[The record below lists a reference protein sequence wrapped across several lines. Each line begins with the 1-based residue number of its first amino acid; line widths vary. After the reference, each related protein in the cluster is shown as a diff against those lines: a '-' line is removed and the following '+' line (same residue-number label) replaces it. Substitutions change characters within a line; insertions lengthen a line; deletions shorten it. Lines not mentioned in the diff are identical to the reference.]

1 MGRVVH
7 IQLNCCNLSLIS
19 SFEAPPPN
27 LLPLSHS
34 SAFILSSSVGSDRVI
49 LSGGVLFSALG
60 IYNGEKF
67 FPGYTISIDEVKVN
81 GEVRELS
88 GKEYTCSDDG
98 NCTRVNLYN
107 QWVTSVPDDVRCADG
122 DNSGLSATVLSVKDD
137 EILST
142 LEITFTY
149 SAP

>member
-1 MGRVVH
+1 M
-7 IQLNCCNLSLIS
+7 
-19 SFEAPPPN
+19 
-27 LLPLSHS
+27 
-34 SAFILSSSVGSDRVI
+34 
-49 LSGGVLFSALG
+49 GGVLFSALG

-107 QWVTSVPDDVRCADG
+107 QWVTSIPDDSRCADG
-122 DNSGLSATVLSVKDD
+122 DKSGLSATLLSVKDN

>member
-1 MGRVVH
+1 LSNTFGR
-7 IQLNCCNLSLIS
+7 
-19 SFEAPPPN
+19 
-27 LLPLSHS
+27 
-34 SAFILSSSVGSDRVI
+34 SAFLGSRDLQRRE
-49 LSGGVLFSALG
+49 VL
-60 IYNGEKF
+60 
-67 FPGYTISIDEVKVN
+67 PGYIISIDEVKVN

-107 QWVTSVPDDVRCADG
+107 QWVTSVPDGSRHADG
-122 DNSGLSATVLSVKDD
+122 DNSGLSATVLSVKDN